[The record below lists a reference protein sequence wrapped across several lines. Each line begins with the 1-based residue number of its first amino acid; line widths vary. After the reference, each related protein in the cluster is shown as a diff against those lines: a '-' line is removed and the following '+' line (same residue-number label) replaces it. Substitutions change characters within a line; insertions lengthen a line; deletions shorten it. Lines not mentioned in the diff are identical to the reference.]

1 MYITLFKTQNLE
13 LASARSQFLPAQNP
27 VKAVKNHFFSVNKEA
42 ELDD

>member
-13 LASARSQFLPAQNP
+13 LASARSQFLPAQNLE
-27 VKAVKNHFFSVNKEA
+27 KTAKNHLFSVNKEA